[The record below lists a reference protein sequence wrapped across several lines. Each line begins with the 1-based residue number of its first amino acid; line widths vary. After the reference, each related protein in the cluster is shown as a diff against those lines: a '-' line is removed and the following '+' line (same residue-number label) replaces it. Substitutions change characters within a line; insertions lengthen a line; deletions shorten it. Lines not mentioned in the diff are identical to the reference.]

1 MKKNKP
7 QTPGGVPLEESI
19 GSSLKLPLGR
29 EGAFKAWWGQL
40 NARLVDQLAICM
52 VDTQA
57 SSDYLSTARLLRR
70 SRHTC
75 YIYNHTCSTTTV
87 GERATTPPKQ
97 GLTEGKSLST
107 NLSTTAANHSSSS
120 AAADQWGSTGNNSR
134 RWVKTRKPTQWKAAW
149 GWCSAHGSVQPKE
162 SGASTPAS
170 QLLTQKP
177 FLTVIPLMLLYQ
189 RDGLCKGRLKK
200 TSSGQEKKK
209 IK

>member
-1 MKKNKP
+1 MPALLTSSQSVWLIPKP
-7 QTPGGVPLEESI
+7 Q
-19 GSSLKLPLGR
+19 
-29 EGAFKAWWGQL
+29 
-40 NARLVDQLAICM
+40 
-52 VDTQA
+52 
-57 SSDYLSTARLLRR
+57 
-70 SRHTC
+70 
-75 YIYNHTCSTTTV
+75 
-87 GERATTPPKQ
+87 ATTSVQLGCFAAQGIRVIYTIILAPPQPWEREQPPKQ

-107 NLSTTAANHSSSS
+107 NLSTTAANHSRSS

-134 RWVKTRKPTQWKAAW
+134 RWVKTQKPTQWKAAW

-162 SGASTPAS
+162 SGTSTPAS